1 MIWCKLCETQF
12 SKANA
17 CQWFME
23 SSINYLDGFGIRV
36 RQQKAF
42 VVNFAASQRLF
53 SRLLSVKGKQ
63 IYIHTRVNNFSSDSI
78 IADPD
83 AERKEGRKKLMALQ
97 ENTKL
102 CWLKLIGEAGGEKR
116 LTQLDIASPT
126 SKHKKIRAMRRWWL
140 RLGVWLFLCKLDCRS
155 RLRMLSVLKF

>member
-1 MIWCKLCETQF
+1 
-12 SKANA
+12 
-17 CQWFME
+17 ME

-42 VVNFAASQRLF
+42 VVNFAASQLLF

-63 IYIHTRVNNFSSDSI
+63 IYIHTRVNNFSFDSI

-102 CWLKLIGEAGGEKR
+102 C
-116 LTQLDIASPT
+116 
-126 SKHKKIRAMRRWWL
+126 
-140 RLGVWLFLCKLDCRS
+140 
-155 RLRMLSVLKF
+155 